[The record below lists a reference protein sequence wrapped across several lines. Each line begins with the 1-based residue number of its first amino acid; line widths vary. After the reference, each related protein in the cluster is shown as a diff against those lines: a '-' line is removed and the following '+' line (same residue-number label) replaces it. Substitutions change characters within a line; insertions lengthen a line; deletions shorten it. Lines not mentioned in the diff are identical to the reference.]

1 MSRISRF
8 LFGACILRVP
18 EESIE
23 KVFGTLL
30 FHGIPFAKTREQNG
44 EYTLCITRRGFN
56 RYKKICGGLIYG
68 ESVQNVGIGAIF
80 SRYRMRFGMFAGMI
94 FFVLCVCLSSMF
106 VWDINVTGN
115 VNITEEEILSR
126 LDAYGFHIG
135 TFKNSADTKNICD
148 RIVLEAGNLSFMSVN
163 VRGTVATVVVRER
176 DATEP
181 PEEDPAP
188 SNLIAA
194 YDAQI
199 ERVEVFGGVCEV
211 SPLQSVKKGT
221 LLISGIIDSSALG
234 YRLVRARGNVYGKTT
249 LFFEATI
256 PFEYAQKTETGEKI
270 EKKSIKFFSKSL
282 NLSKNTIISY
292 EKYDTIVRE
301 RKLFLFGT
309 VELPIFVTV
318 TTYKEYEETPI
329 TLSRNDAYQKALQ
342 EINAQIEESLSDAD
356 ILSKSFVL
364 SENESSLTLKLE
376 AECVLNIA
384 EEVKIETARR

>member
-1 MSRISRF
+1 MSSISRF

-18 EESIE
+18 EENKE

-44 EYTLCITRRGFN
+44 EYSLCLTRRGFK
-56 RYKKICGGLIYG
+56 RYKEICGGLIYG
-68 ESVQNVGIGAIF
+68 ESVQSIGVGALF
-80 SRYRMRFGMFAGMI
+80 SRYRLRFGMFAGMV
-94 FFVLCVCLSSMF
+94 FFLLCVCLSSLF

-115 VNITEEEILSR
+115 VNVTEDEILSR

-135 TFKNSADTKNICD
+135 TFKSSADTKNICD

-163 VRGTVATVVVRER
+163 LRGTVATVVVRER
-176 DATEP
+176 DSTEP
-181 PEEDPAP
+181 PNEDSSP
-188 SNLIAA
+188 SNLVAA

-211 SPLQSVKKGT
+211 SALQTVKKGT
-221 LLISGIIDSSALG
+221 LLISGIIDSNALG
-234 YRLVRARGNVYGKTT
+234 CRLVRARGNVYGRTT
-249 LFFEATI
+249 LFFEATT
-256 PFEYAQKTETGEKI
+256 PLEYAKKTETGEKI

-282 NLSKNTIISY
+282 NLSKNTIIPY

-301 RKLFLFGT
+301 RKIFLFGI

-318 TTYKEYEETPI
+318 TTYKEYEETPV
-329 TLSRNDAYQKALQ
+329 TLSRNEAYQKALAQ
-342 EINAQIEESLSDAD
+342 INAQAEESLSGAD
-356 ILSKSFVL
+356 ILSKSFSL
-364 SENESSLTLKLE
+364 SEDESSLTLRLE